1 MKELETGLSGCK
13 LELIEPSVIRKY
25 SSNIQYNLRL
35 KSQINKQKLFSNLI
49 LKNIDTPK
57 IIQTSYQELYYFD
70 MEYVSGQS
78 FHEYFSTSNIDDINF
93 VISSLFNY
101 FDTLI
106 KNKKYYKSDV
116 SSKRILE
123 KINSLESS
131 TNFKKHLSFLKKIV
145 EETNL
150 HIPQTFCHGDLTFTN
165 IIFHK
170 NRLYF
175 IDFLDCFIDSFLIDL
190 VKLKQDLFY
199 FWSLENQNIQSI
211 RIRQIYSF
219 IWKSIQEKYI
229 EYISTT
235 EFKILDFLNSLRLE
249 PYLTDERQ
257 RLIMSKMLKACN
269 LYEYSHCPDGGTF
282 L

>member
-78 FHEYFSTSNIDDINF
+78 FHEYFSTSNIDDINY

-145 EETNL
+145 EGTNL

>member
-145 EETNL
+145 EGTNL